1 MRYLETRHKGLHS
14 FAYTSSHDRTLI
26 HTAQFLTAMLYSDQE
41 EFHSNGMVEDLETH
55 SRSKLRYMPD
65 HKIDIEEPA
74 PSLYPTPYVHIIRW
88 SKIWGC
94 LPVAYNKNSEKWE
107 TSGWLM
113 FWCICAIGFNVP
125 TFYDCIKT
133 SVVNDNSL
141 ALYVMVLI
149 VGVMSI
155 TAVSTHTI
163 SMLHHQ
169 KWTQFLNNWMKFER
183 KFPIISVGV
192 HSTKLMLPL
201 CFYCCSYVLFFII
214 NVLNELRFNIMNGD
228 GVGRMLSLIYVYVIY
243 SFTLSTPILWVV
255 MNSKIISLCL
265 HHIRR
270 QLDSIV
276 ECMSFGSLC
285 SASHVQRCVATGDI
299 NRLQD
304 AVLDI
309 ARLIEYFKEIM
320 GPLMLV
326 IIPHH
331 IISLICFLYW
341 TIVSML
347 DYTDWYFPLSFGLLS
362 LQAIA
367 PIFICAI
374 YSEEVENQVRRGGR
388 ERGLIINRS
397 SFLICQ
403 QYISALYCSTEFVLR
418 PNRSLAVTA

>member
-1 MRYLETRHKGLHS
+1 M
-14 FAYTSSHDRTLI
+14 
-26 HTAQFLTAMLYSDQE
+26 
-41 EFHSNGMVEDLETH
+41 N
-55 SRSKLRYMPD
+55 RSTVRSVPD
-65 HKIDIEEPA
+65 INIDMDGVA

-94 LPVAYNKNSEKWE
+94 LPVAYIKQSQKWE
-107 TSGWLM
+107 TSPGLM
-113 FWCICAIGFNVP
+113 FWCVCSIGFNVP
-125 TFYDCIKT
+125 TFFDCIKT

-141 ALYVMVLI
+141 TLYVMILI
-149 VGVMSI
+149 VAVMSI
-155 TAVSTHTI
+155 TAVSTHAISMIHHKKWVNFLNSWMIFEKKFPTI
-163 SMLHHQ
+163 S
-169 KWTQFLNNWMKFER
+169 E
-183 KFPIISVGV
+183 GV

-214 NVLNELRFNIMNGD
+214 NVLNELRFNIMNSD

-255 MNSKIISLCL
+255 MNSKVMSLCM

-270 QLDSIV
+270 QLDTIV
-276 ECMSFGSLC
+276 ECMSFGFLC
-285 SASHVQRCVATGDI
+285 SANPVQKCMATGDI

-304 AVLDI
+304 AVLEI
-309 ARLIEYFKEIM
+309 ARLIESFKEIM

-347 DYTDWYFPLSFGLLS
+347 DYSDWYYPLSFGLLS

-374 YSEEVENQVRRGGR
+374 YSEEVENQVCTSYKGKLRQ
-388 ERGLIINRS
+388 
-397 SFLICQ
+397 FTIC
-403 QYISALYCSTEFVLR
+403 IRC
-418 PNRSLAVTA
+418 